1 MNPKGSEQDED
12 SKMSTTTRHSSA
24 RPWWV
29 LSTSYFTGLMLFL
42 WWAKSGAGMWIGILV
57 VFSVFLV
64 TGSLS
69 IILAHRERK
78 KFGYFRVPEDS
89 PENSQADLA
98 SGNDQV
104 MSTNSGKPDAEIHS
118 LDDQRVELRQI
129 TAEINTQ
136 EDQLHTGTGN

>member
-1 MNPKGSEQDED
+1 
-12 SKMSTTTRHSSA
+12 
-24 RPWWV
+24 
-29 LSTSYFTGLMLFL
+29 
-42 WWAKSGAGMWIGILV
+42 V

-89 PENSQADLA
+89 PENLQADLA
-98 SGNDQV
+98 SGNDQI
-104 MSTNSGKPDAEIHS
+104 MNTNSAKPDAEIHS